1 MNVRQNAGV
10 EYREDDPMKPY
21 LRALAATVSLPL
33 VLAVSEPVLAQKQG
47 GVLRLYSPASPA
59 SMSNLEEATI
69 VAEMPTMG
77 VFNNLILF
85 DQHLPQVSLHS
96 IKPELATS
104 WAWNE
109 DGTELTFQLR
119 QGVKW
124 HDGKPFTAQDVT
136 CTWALYQDKAPEK
149 LRVNPRKSTYDN
161 VDRVTTNGDFE
172 VTFHLKR
179 PQPAFPML
187 LAGGFT
193 SPIYPC
199 HVPPS
204 QMRTHPIGTGPFKFV
219 EFKPNE
225 HVKVARNPDYW
236 RSDRP
241 YLDGIEWTIIRDPS
255 TAGLA
260 FVSGKFDMTFP
271 FELSVT
277 RMDDIEKQVPQAVCE
292 MTPGAVNRHL
302 LVNRDTPPFSNPEL
316 RRAMALSID
325 RQAFVD
331 TLTQG
336 KGEIGGILQPPPNGL
351 WGMPREEINKLPGY
365 DPDTEKRRAEG
376 RAIMQKLGYGPDNPL
391 KIKVTT
397 RDWSIY
403 RDPAVLLIDQF
414 KQIYIDG
421 ELELIDTAQYFP
433 KIYRKNFTVAVNLQT
448 SGPDPD
454 PIVGSFYG
462 CGASLNWDGYCN
474 PELDKMIEQQSRE
487 ADIERRK
494 RVLWAIERKIA
505 EDNARPIIFYS
516 VGGTCMQPYV
526 KGVTFMVNSIFN
538 SWRMEDVWL
547 DK

>member
-1 MNVRQNAGV
+1 
-10 EYREDDPMKPY
+10 MKPY
-21 LRALAATVSLPL
+21 LRALAATGSLAL
-33 VLAVSEPVLAQKQG
+33 VLAVSQPVLAQKHG

-85 DQHLPQVSLHS
+85 DQHVPQVSLHS

-124 HDGKPFTAQDVT
+124 HDGKPFTAQDVK

-149 LRVNPRKSTYDN
+149 LRVNPRKSSYDN

-236 RSDRP
+236 RPDRP

-277 RMDDIEKQVPQAVCE
+277 RMDDIENQVPQAVCE

-336 KGEIGGILQPPPNGL
+336 KGEIGGILQPPPGGL

-376 RAIMQKLGYGPDNPL
+376 RAIMHKLGYGPDNPL

-433 KIYRKNFTVAVNLQT
+433 KIYRKNFTVALNLQT

-474 PELDKMIEQQSRE
+474 PELDKMIEQQSRD

-494 RVLWAIERKIA
+494 RVLWSIERKLA

-538 SWRMEDVWL
+538 SWRMEDVWI

>member
-1 MNVRQNAGV
+1 
-10 EYREDDPMKPY
+10 MKPY
-21 LRALAATVSLPL
+21 LRALAATVSLAL
-33 VLAVSEPVLAQKQG
+33 VLVVSQPVLAQKQG

-85 DQHLPQVSLHS
+85 DQHVPQVSSHS

-119 QGVKW
+119 RGVKW

-236 RSDRP
+236 RPDRP

-336 KGEIGGILQPPPNGL
+336 KGEIGGILQPPPGGL
-351 WGMPREEINKLPGY
+351 WGMPREEINTLPGY

-433 KIYRKNFTVAVNLQT
+433 KIYRKNFTVALNLQT

-487 ADIERRK
+487 ANIERRK
-494 RVLWAIERKIA
+494 RVLWAIERKLA